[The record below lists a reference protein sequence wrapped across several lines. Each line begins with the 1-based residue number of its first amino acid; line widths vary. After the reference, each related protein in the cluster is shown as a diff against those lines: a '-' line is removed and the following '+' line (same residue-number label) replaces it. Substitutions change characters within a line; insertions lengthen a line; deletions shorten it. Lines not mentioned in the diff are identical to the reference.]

1 MKIRS
6 LIHRSKILKLIL
18 ASLFQLFYFFNNKKK
33 IKIYFNNNFWLHE
46 CFAGKFA
53 NMHPVMKVEHHLL
66 HLLPIHY
73 KYYKPKLNDV
83 IFDIGAGT
91 GENLIYSS
99 KLIRAFIL
107 FYFVSSSVL
116 AQGNLGINFGLN
128 DDNFGSIKNIDN
140 KIDNYNIDIKNSTG
154 FQIGVFTEI
163 DLITFYIRPELNLIF
178 SKSKNA
184 SAYSIQSNGSSI
196 LNQSINIA
204 EHSFKSTDIQV
215 PIIFGYKVFGPIS
228 LFAGPTFK
236 YSLSSSS
243 NFDLEDIN
251 DKYTLSILLGARVK
265 IRSISM
271 GLRYERGLNS
281 NEVLII
287 NANGVDLNEANVD
300 LTTNKLSLNISYDI
314 PYNLFKKKKS

>member
-1 MKIRS
+1 
-6 LIHRSKILKLIL
+6 
-18 ASLFQLFYFFNNKKK
+18 
-33 IKIYFNNNFWLHE
+33 
-46 CFAGKFA
+46 
-53 NMHPVMKVEHHLL
+53 
-66 HLLPIHY
+66 
-73 KYYKPKLNDV
+73 
-83 IFDIGAGT
+83 
-91 GENLIYSS
+91 
-99 KLIRAFIL
+99 
-107 FYFVSSSVL
+107 
-116 AQGNLGINFGLN
+116 
-128 DDNFGSIKNIDN
+128 
-140 KIDNYNIDIKNSTG
+140 
-154 FQIGVFTEI
+154 
-163 DLITFYIRPELNLIF
+163 
-178 SKSKNA
+178 
-184 SAYSIQSNGSSI
+184 
-196 LNQSINIA
+196 
-204 EHSFKSTDIQV
+204 
-215 PIIFGYKVFGPIS
+215 